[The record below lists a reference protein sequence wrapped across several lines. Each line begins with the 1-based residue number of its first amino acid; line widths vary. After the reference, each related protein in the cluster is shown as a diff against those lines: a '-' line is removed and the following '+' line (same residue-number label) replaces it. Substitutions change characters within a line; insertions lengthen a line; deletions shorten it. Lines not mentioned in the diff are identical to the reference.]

1 MKNYLKQG
9 IIKRSSYQGAIRYRI
24 LMNALLFI
32 LLLVIFIIG
41 LHVGQ
46 YRLTPMEVINT
57 LIGRGT
63 PEAYKV
69 LIEIRLPRL
78 VLACL
83 VGLGMG
89 VAGVVMQNLLHNDLA
104 SPGTLGV
111 SDGSALFVTLYITLI
126 KTKNDSPLYLP
137 LLALV
142 GGIISAVLIFA
153 LSYRKNRIISP
164 TRVIMTGVA
173 MSAVFGAIGTFSMF
187 ILDQNQL
194 EFLQRWQSGELWGT
208 EWEYILILFIWLL
221 IFSSIIYYKSRTLNV
236 INIGYDIARGL
247 GVNVAREFVI
257 LAFCAVAISSGAVAF
272 GGNFFFLGLIAP
284 HIARKL
290 VGEDLR
296 VLLPASSIIAGVIVL
311 VADMLV
317 QGASIFANIPT
328 GVIVSVVSVPYFI
341 FLLLRKR

>member
-1 MKNYLKQG
+1 MNFLK
-9 IIKRSSYQGAIRYRI
+9 KHMLENKDYAGALKYGV
-24 LMNALLFI
+24 LVNLFLFI
-32 LLLVIFIIG
+32 LLLTIFIIG

-46 YRLTPMEVINT
+46 YRISIGDVVNVIFGGGS
-57 LIGRGT
+57 L
-63 PEAYKV
+63 EARKV
-69 LIEIRLPRL
+69 LLDIRLPRL
-78 VLACL
+78 ALACL

-89 VAGVVMQNLLHNDLA
+89 VSGVVMQNLLHNDLA

-137 LLALV
+137 LLALA
-142 GGIISAVLIFA
+142 GGIISAVLIFI
-153 LSYRKNRIISP
+153 LSYRKNKVISP

-173 MSAVFGAIGTFSMF
+173 MSAVYGAIGTFSMF

-208 EWEYILILFIWLL
+208 EWEYIIILFIWLI
-221 IFSSIIYYKSRTLNV
+221 IFVGIIYYKSRTLNC
-236 INIGYDIARGL
+236 INIGYDVARGL
-247 GVNVAREFVI
+247 GVNVKKEFIVFS
-257 LAFCAVAISSGAVAF
+257 FCAVAISSGAVAF

-296 VLLPASSIIAGVIVL
+296 VLLPASSFIAGMIVL

-317 QGASIFANIPT
+317 QGISFLANIPT

-341 FLLLRKR
+341 YLLLKVR

>member
-1 MKNYLKQG
+1 MTNVFKRHMMKNK
-9 IIKRSSYQGAIRYRI
+9 SYGSTIRYGVLI
-24 LMNALLFI
+24 NVI
-32 LLLVIFIIG
+32 LLILLITIFLIG
-41 LHVGQ
+41 FHVGQ
-46 YRLTPMEVINT
+46 YRLTPWEVIQT
-57 LIGRGT
+57 IIGKGT
-63 PEAYKV
+63 EEANKV
-69 LIEIRLPRL
+69 LLEIRLPRL

-142 GGIISAVLIFA
+142 GGIISAVLIFL
-153 LSYRKNRIISP
+153 LSYRRNKIISP

-208 EWEYILILFIWLL
+208 EWEYIIILAIWLL
-221 IFSSIIYYKSRTLNV
+221 IFTSIIYYKARTLNC
-236 INIGYDIARGL
+236 INIGYDVARGL
-247 GVNVAREFVI
+247 GVNVAREFI
-257 LAFCAVAISSGAVAF
+257 IFSFCAVAISSGAVAF

-296 VLLPASSIIAGVIVL
+296 VLLPASSIIAGAIVL
-311 VADMLV
+311 IADMLV
-317 QGASIFANIPT
+317 QGVSFLANIPT

-341 FLLLRKR
+341 FLLLKKR

>member
-1 MKNYLKQG
+1 MTSIAKRINAYKRKSNTSLKYG
-9 IIKRSSYQGAIRYRI
+9 IIVNMI
-24 LMNALLFI
+24 LFT
-32 LLLVIFIIG
+32 LLLIIFITG
-41 LHVGQ
+41 FHVGQ
-46 YRLTPMEVINT
+46 FHLSFDEVLKIF
-57 LIGRGT
+57 IGQGT
-63 PEAYKV
+63 PEANKV
-69 LIEIRLPRL
+69 LLEIRLPRL

-89 VAGVVMQNLLHNDLA
+89 IAGVVMQNLLHNDLA

-126 KTKNDSPLYLP
+126 KTKDDSPILLP
-137 LLALV
+137 ILALI
-142 GGIISAVLIFA
+142 GGILSALLIFA
-153 LSYRKNRIISP
+153 LSYQRKKQLSR

-173 MSAVFGAIGTFSMF
+173 MSAVFGAVGTFAMF

-208 EWEYILILFIWLL
+208 EWNYILILTIWIM
-221 IFSSIIYYKSRTLNV
+221 IFGSIVYYKSRTLNT
-236 INIGYDIARGL
+236 INIGYDVARGL
-247 GVNVAREFVI
+247 GVNVVKEFLV

-296 VLLPASSIIAGVIVL
+296 VLLPASSIIAGIIVL

-317 QGASIFANIPT
+317 QGVSFLANIPT

-341 FLLLRKR
+341 FLLLKAR

>member
-1 MKNYLKQG
+1 MTKLLKWNSLFKRKQKTSIKYG
-9 IIKRSSYQGAIRYRI
+9 IY
-24 LMNALLFI
+24 MNIFLFVLLFI
-32 LLLVIFIIG
+32 IFFIG
-41 LHVGQ
+41 FHVGQ
-46 YRLTPMEVINT
+46 YQLTPLEVIKTIFGMGSQESN
-57 LIGRGT
+57 
-63 PEAYKV
+63 KV
-69 LIEIRLPRL
+69 LLEIRLPRL

-89 VAGVVMQNLLHNDLA
+89 IAGVVMQNLLHNDLA

-126 KTKNDSPLYLP
+126 KTKNDSPLFLP
-137 LLALV
+137 LLALL
-142 GGIISAVLIFA
+142 GGILSACLIFA
-153 LSYRKNRIISP
+153 LSWKKGKALSR

-173 MSAVFGAIGTFSMF
+173 MSAVFGAVGTFAMF

-208 EWEYILILFIWLL
+208 EWEYIAILFVWVM
-221 IFSSIIYYKSRTLNV
+221 IFGSIVYYKSRTLNA
-236 INIGYDIARGL
+236 INLGYDIAKGL
-247 GVNVAREFVI
+247 GVNVVKEFII

-296 VLLPASSIIAGVIVL
+296 LLLPASSIIAGIIVL
-311 VADMLV
+311 VSDMFV
-317 QGASIFANIPT
+317 QGIDIFANIPT

-341 FLLLRKR
+341 FLLLKTR